1 LQSSLKP
8 RAGTYSKTPI
18 DMSPFP
24 YHAGILL
31 RGFSAYLDKGD
42 AKLRRAQTP
51 ADLAILPASAVD
63 GGDMGGAN
71 ADGVAVT

>member
-1 LQSSLKP
+1 MQV
-8 RAGTYSKTPI
+8 
-18 DMSPFP
+18 D
-24 YHAGILL
+24 LL

-42 AKLRRAQTP
+42 AQLRLRRRP
-51 ADLAILPASAVD
+51 IWRSLPASAVD